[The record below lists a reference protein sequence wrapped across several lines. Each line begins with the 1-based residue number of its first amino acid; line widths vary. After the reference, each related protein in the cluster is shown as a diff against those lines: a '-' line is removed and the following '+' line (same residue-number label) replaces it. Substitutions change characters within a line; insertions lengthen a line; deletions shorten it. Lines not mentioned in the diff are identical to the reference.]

1 MPEDFEGLKC
11 LCTYTRNQ
19 ELATFSNHSTARRVL
34 QLVGFF
40 LKSCAS
46 KNLFWSHIEWESFLS
61 NSTDFITI
69 IYYQT
74 MRMTLVW
81 EQKLHLFIRK
91 YCKGYTY
98 VEGTMACSG
107 LFTNTWICPNVSC
120 KTRVGRF
127 NLHSLSRVVVV
138 HILKLL
144 TVEKFQTSNT
154 RKKIG
159 YLYQG
164 VYVAMDSMDF
174 ILIKHNG
181 NYKMEKPTIY

>member
-1 MPEDFEGLKC
+1 MWRKHLVIF
-11 LCTYTRNQ
+11 
-19 ELATFSNHSTARRVL
+19 ARRFWRFKMSLHIQETKNWQRSVFIYMYIVL
-34 QLVGFF
+34 QEEFCNYFFF
-40 LKSCAS
+40 LKSFAS

-61 NSTDFITI
+61 NSTDSITI

-138 HILKLL
+138 
-144 TVEKFQTSNT
+144 
-154 RKKIG
+154 
-159 YLYQG
+159 Y
-164 VYVAMDSMDF
+164 
-174 ILIKHNG
+174 
-181 NYKMEKPTIY
+181 IY

>member
-1 MPEDFEGLKC
+1 MSLHI
-11 LCTYTRNQ
+11 Q
-19 ELATFSNHSTARRVL
+19 ETKNWQRSVIIYMYIVL
-34 QLVGFF
+34 QEEFCNYFFF
-40 LKSCAS
+40 LKSFAS

-61 NSTDFITI
+61 NSTDSITI

-127 NLHSLSRVVVV
+127 NLHSLPRVVVV

-164 VYVAMDSMDF
+164 VNVAMGSMDF

>member
-1 MPEDFEGLKC
+1 MLKAQW
-11 LCTYTRNQ
+11 R
-19 ELATFSNHSTARRVL
+19 SR
-34 QLVGFF
+34 
-40 LKSCAS
+40 
-46 KNLFWSHIEWESFLS
+46 
-61 NSTDFITI
+61 
-69 IYYQT
+69 
-74 MRMTLVW
+74 
-81 EQKLHLFIRK
+81 
-91 YCKGYTY
+91 
-98 VEGTMACSG
+98 G

-164 VYVAMDSMDF
+164 VCVAMGSLDF

-181 NYKMEKPTIY
+181 NYKMEKPAIYIFKKTQHIIFMFTK

>member
-1 MPEDFEGLKC
+1 MFLFPPWFKTKKPGQFASIVWKNCHLPSQKEILNDSVHF
-11 LCTYTRNQ
+11 TITRVWRKHLVIFARWFWRFKMSLHIQ
-19 ELATFSNHSTARRVL
+19 ETKNWQRSVIIYMYIVL
-34 QLVGFF
+34 QEEFCNYFFF

-98 VEGTMACSG
+98 VEGTMAFSG
-107 LFTNTWICPNVSC
+107 FIYKYL
-120 KTRVGRF
+120 
-127 NLHSLSRVVVV
+127 NLS
-138 HILKLL
+138 
-144 TVEKFQTSNT
+144 
-154 RKKIG
+154 
-159 YLYQG
+159 
-164 VYVAMDSMDF
+164 
-174 ILIKHNG
+174 
-181 NYKMEKPTIY
+181 